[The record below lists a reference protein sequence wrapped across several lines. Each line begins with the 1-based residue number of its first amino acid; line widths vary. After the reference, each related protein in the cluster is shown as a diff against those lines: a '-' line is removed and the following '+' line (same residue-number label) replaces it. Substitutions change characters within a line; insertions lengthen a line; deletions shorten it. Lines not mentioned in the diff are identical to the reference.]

1 MVKKTHK
8 KNFKN
13 IFNALLLIL
22 VTGLVLYFSLK
33 DNFFTI
39 VHELLTLNLFWVL
52 VAILVFVASIIVRS
66 YSMYFMVKKY
76 RPE

>member
-1 MVKKTHK
+1 MVKKIQN
-8 KNFKN
+8 KNFRN

-39 VHELLTLNLFWVL
+39 VHELLKLNLFLVL
-52 VAILVFVASIIVRS
+52 VDILVFV
-66 YSMYFMVKKY
+66 
-76 RPE
+76 